1 MGQTFTKKKALFV
14 PILYYIRIE
23 VSDEFLCTN
32 TYKFLLNLYFV
43 ITNADVITLQR
54 PTEYLSNPVIYFD
67 K

>member
-32 TYKFLLNLYFV
+32 TYKFLLYSYFV
-43 ITNADVITLQR
+43 ITNADIITLQ
-54 PTEYLSNPVIYFD
+54 
-67 K
+67 